1 MRTYRKKLVIEDPKR
16 VILTDLPFRA
26 GQTVEVLVLEEQA
39 DRERRAE
46 DLKRLLKDTQA
57 LTQLRSITEEEIA
70 AEIAAYREGRCL
82 SSSTLALSCLP
93 HCETAIRRR

>member
-70 AEIAAYREGRCL
+70 AEIAAYREGR
-82 SSSTLALSCLP
+82 
-93 HCETAIRRR
+93 

>member
-70 AEIAAYREGRCL
+70 AYREGR
-82 SSSTLALSCLP
+82 
-93 HCETAIRRR
+93 

>member
-1 MRTYRKKLVIEDPKR
+1 MQAYRKKLVIEDPKR

-57 LTQLRSITEEEIA
+57 LTQLSSITEEEIA
-70 AEIAAYREGRCL
+70 AEIAAYRAGR
-82 SSSTLALSCLP
+82 
-93 HCETAIRRR
+93 

>member
-46 DLKRLLKDTQA
+46 DLKRLHKDTQA

-70 AEIAAYREGRCL
+70 AEIAAYREGR
-82 SSSTLALSCLP
+82 
-93 HCETAIRRR
+93 